1 MVFKKINKQTVSK
14 VLCASMLFG
23 SILIIPTSCEESSI
37 GEDTS
42 LNTTNP
48 TGDFFT
54 ATIISDDFKTVQFRN
69 YSQDGESYVW
79 DFGDGN
85 TSTEFEPTHTYEEN
99 GEYNVTLVVT
109 YADGT
114 VSTDRFISGDPQSL
128 LVTAEEP
135 EIIDDGGDETP
146 TPTESNQFAFIT
158 DTSDADTGE
167 LRLDLGSSIPVGM
180 MTVTVSKQITQD
192 GFVNLSGSST
202 RRREAVID
210 MRINDSSGYS
220 FTESGVTANATA
232 NFPAFV
238 NDELVDMVITWD
250 ASNATSAVA
259 PIVTVSIDGQ
269 DVTAT
274 AFPSESD
281 DLSAIE
287 GGVSVVQFR
296 LGGGADLDA
305 TGAGFSVDDIKVYDT
320 SLGAP
325 SLVFEDDFESYNLG
339 DSLDP
344 NADTASNGPVADAI
358 IAADSP
364 YSSNSFQVTVAG
376 ADVVVEPEPEV
387 NQVASI
393 TDTSDADTGELRLNL
408 DASIPVGMMTVTVSK
423 QITQDGFVNLSGSST
438 RRREAV
444 IDMRIN
450 DSSGYSF
457 TESGVTANATAN
469 FPAFV
474 NDELVDMVITW
485 DASNATSAVAPI
497 VTVSIDGQDVTAT
510 AFPSE
515 SQDLSAIEGGVSVVQ
530 FRLGGGA
537 DSDATGANFTVDDIM
552 VYDTSSGS
560 PLLVFEDDFESYTAG
575 NSLDPNADTA
585 DNGPIADAIIAAD
598 SPYSNNSFQVTV
610 EVE

>member
-238 NDELVDMVITWD
+238 NDELVDIVITWD
-250 ASNATSAVA
+250 ASNA
-259 PIVTVSIDGQ
+259 
-269 DVTAT
+269 
-274 AFPSESD
+274 
-281 DLSAIE
+281 
-287 GGVSVVQFR
+287 
-296 LGGGADLDA
+296 
-305 TGAGFSVDDIKVYDT
+305 
-320 SLGAP
+320 
-325 SLVFEDDFESYNLG
+325 
-339 DSLDP
+339 
-344 NADTASNGPVADAI
+344 
-358 IAADSP
+358 
-364 YSSNSFQVTVAG
+364 
-376 ADVVVEPEPEV
+376 
-387 NQVASI
+387 
-393 TDTSDADTGELRLNL
+393 
-408 DASIPVGMMTVTVSK
+408 
-423 QITQDGFVNLSGSST
+423 
-438 RRREAV
+438 
-444 IDMRIN
+444 
-450 DSSGYSF
+450 
-457 TESGVTANATAN
+457 
-469 FPAFV
+469 
-474 NDELVDMVITW
+474 
-485 DASNATSAVAPI
+485 NATSDVAPI